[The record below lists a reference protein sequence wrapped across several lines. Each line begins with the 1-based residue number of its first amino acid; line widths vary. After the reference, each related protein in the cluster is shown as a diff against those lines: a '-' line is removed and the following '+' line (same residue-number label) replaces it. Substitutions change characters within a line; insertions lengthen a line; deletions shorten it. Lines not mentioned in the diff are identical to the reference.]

1 MTGTVAA
8 LLAVVALQGNPDSAL
23 AEYRRR
29 VAYEQ
34 EAWAMGRACVSD
46 TVRLYREAGRSP
58 QAAARSWATVRARRD
73 SSMRQVAYESCLA
86 SLTGADRGYTPPPM
100 PLVAARAAN
109 RPPPRSP
116 PFSNGAFG
124 TFTWVFYADLALGT
138 LLGAV
143 VALFQARSA
152 TKGWRIGLTVMGG
165 AVGGMIGAAVFIPF
179 MFLSALFMFLNPSQP
194 LLLFGMT
201 ALVIVVGAGG
211 AVAGLLS
218 RKRRGSTMADYKRSL
233 GLKDR

>member
-1 MTGTVAA
+1 MTGTIAA

-34 EAWAMGRACVSD
+34 EAWAIGRACVRD

-58 QAAARSWATVRARRD
+58 EAAARSWAALRVRRD
-73 SSMRQVAYESCLA
+73 TTMSQVTYESCLA
-86 SLTGADRGYTPPPM
+86 SLTGSDRGYTPPPM
-100 PLVAARAAN
+100 PPMAARAAN
-109 RPPPRSP
+109 RPPPRP
-116 PFSNGAFG
+116 APFSNGLFG
-124 TFTWVFYADLALGT
+124 EFTWVFYADFALG
-138 LLGAV
+138 LVLGAIAAV
-143 VALFQARSA
+143 ISTGTQTR
-152 TKGWRIGLTVMGG
+152 GWRIVLTVVGG

-179 MFLSALFMFLNPSQP
+179 MFLTALLMFLSPP
-194 LLLFGMT
+194 EPPMLFGMT

-218 RKRRGSTMADYKRSL
+218 RRRRGSAMAAYKRSL